1 MGLYDNL
8 GDKLLCARAGS
19 YKSCFMNRQI
29 GVGDSKY
36 VLVFDPLFTG
46 HVIGAC
52 AVAAYAFSV
61 LIKGTVMTLLTWW
74 QGCARDPPCMT
85 TVKVKRSKVKVT
97 QSRIGNLRNHGL

>member
-19 YKSCFMNRQI
+19 YKSCFMNRQL

-46 HVIGAC
+46 HVIRRLRSGRVRIFSANQGNRYDSSNL
-52 AVAAYAFSV
+52 VA
-61 LIKGTVMTLLTWW
+61 
-74 QGCARDPPCMT
+74 
-85 TVKVKRSKVKVT
+85 
-97 QSRIGNLRNHGL
+97 GLCT